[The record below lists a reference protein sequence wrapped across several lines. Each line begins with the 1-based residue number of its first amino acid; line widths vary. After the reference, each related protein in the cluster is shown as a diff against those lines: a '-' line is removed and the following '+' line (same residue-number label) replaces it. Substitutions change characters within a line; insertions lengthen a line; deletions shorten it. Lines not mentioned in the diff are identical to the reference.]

1 MGIAVTTHRPG
12 HPAGKRAG
20 PVVMSYLLQ
29 RVLIGVIAVLL
40 PFVLV
45 IVNYVIAHKFQPSM
59 SGYYYTAMRDT
70 FVGSLCAIGV
80 FLVSYD
86 GYDLADRL
94 SPTSPACAPSASRS
108 SRPRRAA
115 PNRRRRGR
123 S

>member
-1 MGIAVTTHRPG
+1 
-12 HPAGKRAG
+12 
-20 PVVMSYLLQ
+20 MSYLLL

-45 IVNYVIAHKFQPSM
+45 FVNWGIGHGFQPSL

-86 GYDLADRL
+86 GYDLPDRL
-94 SPTSPACAPSASRS
+94 ITDVAGLCTICIAFLPTTPGNQPTARQVLIGGLHLTFAG
-108 SRPRRAA
+108 AA
-115 PNRRRRGR
+115 FVLL
-123 S
+123 SVMAF